1 MADTTAKLTITEFG
15 NPVLRKKAKQLTP
28 AQIKSKKIQTLI
40 ADMQELAKSGEYG
53 VGLAAP
59 QVGQSVALS
68 VITIRPTPSH
78 KGRKKLDKV
87 IVNPSYMGV
96 GLPEPHWEGCLSF
109 GKEEATA
116 FAQVPRFK
124 KIKAEYFDEK
134 GKQHSEELTGFEAHV
149 FQHETDHL
157 NGILFVDKVEDSTT
171 WMTASEYRKMLAKE
185 PAIDK

>member
-1 MADTTAKLTITEFG
+1 MTKLTITEFG
-15 NPVLRKKAKQLTP
+15 NPILREAVKKLTP
-28 AQIKSKKIQTLI
+28 AQIKSKKIQTFI
-40 ADMQELAKSGEYG
+40 TDMQELAKSGEYG

-59 QVGQSVALS
+59 QVGESLALA

-78 KGRKKLDKV
+78 KGRKKLDMV
-87 IVNPSYMGV
+87 IINPSYMGM
-96 GLPEPHWEGCLSF
+96 GMPEPLWEGCLSF
-109 GKEEATA
+109 GKDESTA

-124 KIKAEYFDEK
+124 KIKAEYVDEK
-134 GKQHSEELTGFEAHV
+134 GKEHSEELKGFEAHV

-171 WMTASEYRKMLAKE
+171 WMTASEYRKMIAKK